1 MEKKRNDEMRNQ
13 TFSNDKLI
21 LLNLWIRFFIG
32 KRCQNL
38 LLSIIQKKNRCT
50 RVI

>member
-21 LLNLWIRFFIG
+21 LLNLYLYTFFYRQEMSKFIVI
-32 KRCQNL
+32 NY
-38 LLSIIQKKNRCT
+38 SEKK
-50 RVI
+50 